1 MADKSLDF
9 GTTQQ
14 KEGGG
19 FGVSRISP
27 LLTPQETHLKDRSGA
42 AEAREDLDPSLPYE
56 KGKVRLSLDVSVELN
71 QLLESLS
78 RTMGV
83 TKSDVLRKAIVL
95 IKVALDAKL
104 KNKKLAIVDEDQPVQ
119 TEIVGL
125 F

>member
-1 MADKSLDF
+1 MTDKSL
-9 GTTQQ
+9 GLGQEL
-14 KEGGG
+14 KK
-19 FGVSRISP
+19 GVVPQREQP
-27 LLTPQETHLKDRSGA
+27 LLSPTSQTRLTEDGAILGDIAEDR
-42 AEAREDLDPSLPYE
+42 DPSSLYE

-71 QLLESLS
+71 QLLESLA
-78 RTMGV
+78 RTMRV

-95 IKVALDAKL
+95 MKVALDAKL